1 MLVNDIPVKVLSFG
15 VYGAMEIYMG
25 INENSSGD
33 SVLTVRAELMGKK
46 VYKMT
51 DLINYNLLCHW
62 HI

>member
-25 INENSSGD
+25 TNENSSGD

-51 DLINYNLLCHW
+51 DLINYNILCHW